1 MPASRCALVI
11 AIAFALGGPV
21 MACGV
26 AWFQMPGNGSPSKG
40 IAKAASTNRADG
52 DGTTRAAVPVVGESP
67 ATFPLVVRSG
77 QRYLEDVTGRP
88 FLIHGDTAWSLIA
101 VLTRDEVDR
110 YLDDRHARG
119 FNTILVSLIEHHY
132 SATPPA
138 NAYGQQPFLTPGD
151 YTTPNEAYFA
161 HADWVLR
168 QAAAKGFLVLL
179 TPSYTGCCGDG
190 WYEEMVANGPVRLRQ
205 YGQYLGRRY
214 RDFTNILWVHA
225 GDANPPRKDLVRA
238 IAQGIRDSS
247 PRALHTAH
255 GAHTA
260 ALDYWQGEPWL
271 RVNNVYTYEAVY
283 AHALEQYARPE
294 RMPFFLIE
302 SVYEN
307 EHGATEQS
315 LRTQAYQAVLSG
327 ATGHVFG
334 NNPIWHFDARGI
346 FPAPVTWQEAL
357 GSRGARSMTHLR
369 ELFTS
374 VPWWELEPDMDNTL
388 LTGGLGPERD
398 RAVAARSA
406 DRALALLYLPSSREI
421 TLDLGQLA
429 GPEIAA
435 RWYDPADGRFS
446 AVSGSPFEAT
456 GLRRFL
462 PESPTNSSGFND
474 WVVVLE
480 SRS

>member
-1 MPASRCALVI
+1 M
-11 AIAFALGGPV
+11 

-26 AWFQMPGNGSPSKG
+26 TWFQMPGKGAGSERA
-40 IAKAASTNRADG
+40 AKAAGANPADG
-52 DGTTRAAVPVVGESP
+52 DGRARAVVPVVGESP
-67 ATFPLVVRSG
+67 ATFPLVVRPG

-101 VLTRDEVDR
+101 VLNREEVDR

-132 SATPPA
+132 SANPPA
-138 NAYGQQPFLTPGD
+138 NAYGQQPFLEPGD

-168 QAAAKGFLVLL
+168 RAAAKGFLVLL

-190 WYEEMVANGPVRLRQ
+190 WYEEMVANGPARLRQ
-205 YGQYLGRRY
+205 YGEYLGRRY
-214 RDFTNILWVHA
+214 REFTNILWVHA

-238 IAQGIRDSS
+238 IAEGIRAAH

-271 RVNNVYTYEAVY
+271 QVNNVYTYETVY
-283 AHALEQYARPE
+283 AHALEQYARAE

-307 EHGATEQS
+307 EHDATEQS

-327 ATGHVFG
+327 AAGHVFG
-334 NNPIWHFDARGI
+334 NNPIWHFDGRGI
-346 FPAPVTWQEAL
+346 YPAPVTWQEAL

-374 VPWWELEPDMDNTL
+374 VRWWELEPDADNTF
-388 LTGGLGPERD
+388 LTGGLGSEHD

-421 TLDLGQLA
+421 TVDLGQLA
-429 GPEIAA
+429 GPEVAA

-446 AVSGSPFEAT
+446 AVSGSPFAAT
-456 GLRRFL
+456 GPRRFM
-462 PESPTNSSGFND
+462 PEPTTNNSGFDD
-474 WVVVLE
+474 WVLVLQ